1 MSNKSKTIK
10 SAKGKS
16 KTMKSTKGKGKMIT
30 FTLDGKFKTTTH
42 KGKDFFRKMS
52 TDASELKLCK
62 MIKDNPHPN
71 IITIYDISINKYGVC
86 YIDME
91 LLQTEISEK
100 DKDEIKMVMTNVK
113 TYLHKLG
120 IMYIDWKFDNIGK
133 SNDGQFKL
141 FDFNVSGLIDIT
153 SKDQEWIIKPPPY
166 WSYSKA
172 VARLIDIKMA
182 NKKHNPKPKSTAF
195 GWFYRNLIKEPTPT
209 PVEIDNYAFDMA
221 FNNAATDTP
230 KPNT

>member
-1 MSNKSKTIK
+1 MSN
-10 SAKGKS
+10 KS
-16 KTMKSTKGKGKMIT
+16 KTMKSTKGKNKGKMIT
-30 FTLDGKFKTTTH
+30 FTLDGKLKTTKH

-52 TDASELKLCK
+52 TDVSELKLCK
-62 MIKDNPHPN
+62 IIKDNPHPN
-71 IITIYDISINKYGVC
+71 IITIYDISINKDGAG

-91 LLQTEISEK
+91 LLKTVISEK
-100 DKDEIKMVMTNVK
+100 DKDEIKMVMTKVK

-133 SNDGQFKL
+133 SDDGQFKL
-141 FDFNVSGLIDIT
+141 FDFNVSGLIDNK

-172 VARLIDIKMA
+172 VARLIDIKMT
-182 NKKHNPKPKSTAF
+182 NKKPKPKPAAF
-195 GWFYRNLIKEPTPT
+195 GWFYRNIIKEPAPT
-209 PVEIDNYAFDMA
+209 PVEIDNYAFDIA
-221 FNNAATDTP
+221 FNNASTDTP